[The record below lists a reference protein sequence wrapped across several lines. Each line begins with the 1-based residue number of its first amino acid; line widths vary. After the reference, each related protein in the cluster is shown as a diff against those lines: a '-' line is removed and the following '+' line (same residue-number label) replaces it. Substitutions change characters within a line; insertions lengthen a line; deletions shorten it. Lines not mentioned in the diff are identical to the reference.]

1 MTCSENNV
9 LIEHICVLD
18 SLNIWIDFVFYLTY
32 ECLFFWISFMCF
44 CCCKLFLYVIYTN
57 HKDFFSASVSMSNTA
72 APQQF
77 DMFCW
82 YLFLVK

>member
-57 HKDFFSASVSMSNTA
+57 HKDFFLLLCQWATQQRRSNLICSVGI
-72 APQQF
+72 
-77 DMFCW
+77 
-82 YLFLVK
+82 YFL

>member
-32 ECLFFWISFMCF
+32 ECLFFLNLI
-44 CCCKLFLYVIYTN
+44 YV
-57 HKDFFSASVSMSNTA
+57 
-72 APQQF
+72 
-77 DMFCW
+77 
-82 YLFLVK
+82 LLLL

>member
-1 MTCSENNV
+1 MNV
-9 LIEHICVLD
+9 SFFESHLCA
-18 SLNIWIDFVFYLTY
+18 FVVVSYF
-32 ECLFFWISFMCF
+32 CMLFIQII
-44 CCCKLFLYVIYTN
+44 KI
-57 HKDFFSASVSMSNTA
+57 FSASVSMSNTA

>member
-32 ECLFFWISFMCF
+32 ECLFFF
-44 CCCKLFLYVIYTN
+44 
-57 HKDFFSASVSMSNTA
+57 
-72 APQQF
+72 
-77 DMFCW
+77 
-82 YLFLVK
+82 